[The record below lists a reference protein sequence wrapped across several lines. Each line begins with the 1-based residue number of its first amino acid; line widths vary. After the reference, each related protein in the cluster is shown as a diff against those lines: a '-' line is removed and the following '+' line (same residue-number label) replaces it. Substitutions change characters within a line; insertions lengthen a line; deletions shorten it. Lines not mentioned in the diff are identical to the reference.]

1 VDWSPLYLD
10 GNLAPQELPF
20 GKRSGTISYTN
31 NTKVYLA
38 GPDGFTPV
46 LSKWHH
52 VVLIPAVAA
61 AGLTPVS
68 PWGKFMDEFDAAFA
82 MVPGPARTAVFAD
95 LDKRVGEANAKMIET
110 SAGILAQLDGVD
122 VDSGTASEIGYG
134 SALGLFI
141 SGVRTDFRLSSDNE
155 GTRVSLQVE
164 YFITRTGGHVHGA
177 NEAAIA
183 ELAAFIL

>member
-1 VDWSPLYLD
+1 MTVPGLQ
-10 GNLAPQELPF
+10 APKRAPRELSSR
-20 GKRSGTISYTN
+20 GRSGTIGYTK
-31 NTKVYLA
+31 NTRVYLA

-46 LSKWHH
+46 LANWHRD
-52 VVLIPAVAA
+52 VLVPAVAA

-68 PWGKFMDEFDAAFA
+68 PWANFVEEFAAAFA
-82 MVPGPARTAVFAD
+82 MAPSPARTAVLAD

-141 SGVRTDFRLSSDNE
+141 CGVRSDFRLSSDNE
-155 GTRVSLQVE
+155 GTRVNLQVE
-164 YFITRTGGHVHGA
+164 YFITRTGGHVHSA
-177 NEAAIA
+177 TEPAIA
-183 ELAAFIL
+183 ELAGSIL

>member
-1 VDWSPLYLD
+1 MHGGDWHGP
-10 GNLAPQELPF
+10 PQL
-20 GKRSGTISYTN
+20 GKLSFRWQSGTISYTK
-31 NTKVYLA
+31 NTNVYLA

-46 LSKWHH
+46 LLNWHRD
-52 VVLIPAVAA
+52 VLMPAVAA

-68 PWGKFMDEFDAAFA
+68 PWGKFVDEFEAAFA
-82 MVPGPARTAVFAD
+82 MARGPARAAVFAD
-95 LDKRVGEANAKMIET
+95 LDKRVGDANVKMIET

-155 GTRVSLQVE
+155 GTRVNLQVE
-164 YFITRTGGHVHGA
+164 YFIRRTGGHVHA
-177 NEAAIA
+177 AYEPAIA
-183 ELAAFIL
+183 ELAALIL

>member
-1 VDWSPLYLD
+1 
-10 GNLAPQELPF
+10 
-20 GKRSGTISYTN
+20 
-31 NTKVYLA
+31 
-38 GPDGFTPV
+38 V

-52 VVLIPAVAA
+52 DVLMPAVAA

-141 SGVRTDFRLSSDNE
+141 SGVRTCRWSTSSR
-155 GTRVSLQVE
+155 GPAGMSMVPTRRQSPSWPPSSSRGPAL
-164 YFITRTGGHVHGA
+164 
-177 NEAAIA
+177 
-183 ELAAFIL
+183 

>member
-1 VDWSPLYLD
+1 LS
-10 GNLAPQELPF
+10 F
-20 GKRSGTISYTN
+20 GGRSGTIGYTK

-46 LSKWHH
+46 LAKWHRD
-52 VVLIPAVAA
+52 VLVPAVAA

-68 PWGKFMDEFDAAFA
+68 PWGKFVEEFDAAFA

-95 LDKRVGEANAKMIET
+95 LDKRVGDANAKMIET

-134 SALGLFI
+134 SALGLYI
-141 SGVRTDFRLSSDNE
+141 CGVRTDFRLSSDNE
-155 GTRVSLQVE
+155 GTLVNLQVE
-164 YFITRTGGHVHGA
+164 YFITRTGGHVHAA
-177 NEAAIA
+177 NETAIA
-183 ELAAFIL
+183 ELAALLL

>member
-1 VDWSPLYLD
+1 LSL
-10 GNLAPQELPF
+10 GA
-20 GKRSGTISYTN
+20 RSATISYTK

-46 LSKWHH
+46 LAKWHH
-52 VVLIPAVAA
+52 DLLVPAVAA

-68 PWGKFMDEFDAAFA
+68 PWGEFVDEFGAALA

-134 SALGLFI
+134 SALGLYI

-155 GTRVSLQVE
+155 GTRVNLQVE
-164 YFITRTGGHVHGA
+164 YFITRTGGRVHA
-177 NEAAIA
+177 TNEAAIA
-183 ELAAFIL
+183 ELAALVLQKGPAH

>member
-1 VDWSPLYLD
+1 MSSR
-10 GNLAPQELPF
+10 G
-20 GKRSGTISYTN
+20 RSGTISYTK
-31 NTKVYLA
+31 NTRVYLA

-46 LSKWHH
+46 LANWHRD
-52 VVLIPAVAA
+52 VLVPAVAA

-68 PWGKFMDEFDAAFA
+68 PWGNFVDEFADAFA
-82 MVPGPARTAVFAD
+82 MAPGPARTAVLAD
-95 LDKRVGEANAKMIET
+95 LDRRVGEANAKMIET

-141 SGVRTDFRLSSDNE
+141 CGVRSDFRLSSDNE
-155 GTRVSLQVE
+155 GTRVNLQVE
-164 YFITRTGGHVHGA
+164 YFITRTGGHVHSA
-177 NEAAIA
+177 NEPAIA